1 LTSANDILGRRNE
14 IKDCIAAAE
23 MEHAVKRLIDFVRDF
38 TVDMENDALLLSRK
52 FTDLERNVRLV
63 LIDNKEAEIVRGQ
76 ISDGLLKTLDLAYAK
91 RIEQNEAVQPSAPS
105 STEAE
110 KEIALAQAI
119 RKQIPSN
126 EMVLE
131 AKDIRKS
138 YPSSKFTLRLGHLE
152 LRLGQITG
160 LVGEN
165 ATGKTTLFRILSG
178 DLAPDA
184 GTLRFPLFDPRGRGS
199 WPDLKQKIAY
209 VPQELPVWHGSLR
222 DNLRYEA
229 ALHGLRGEE
238 NHKAVEYIVQRLGLA
253 LHLDKDWTQL
263 SGGYKLRFAL
273 AKALVWKAQLLILDE
288 PLAFLDVKT
297 QVVVLNDLQNLA
309 KSLRH
314 PMAVLIS
321 SQHLH
326 ETEAVAE
333 QMLFM
338 REGHLENLGA
348 TANLGVGRAQNVFEI
363 GCAAGFSELAQH
375 LESFPHHK
383 IWNNGLHWFVATPLA
398 VTGFELQE
406 YLQKRGLRV
415 DYYRDLS
422 HSVKTRFYAENL

>member
-1 LTSANDILGRRNE
+1 MITQLQQRAEAIRQALRENPVRGADLLMDFARRFAANSDLEDEVILLKIEHLEAQEPSDKKAIAERLDQIVLDI
-14 IKDCIAAAE
+14 
-23 MEHAVKRLIDFVRDF
+23 VRDY
-38 TVDMENDALLLSRK
+38 N
-52 FTDLERNVRLV
+52 
-63 LIDNKEAEIVRGQ
+63 
-76 ISDGLLKTLDLAYAK
+76 
-91 RIEQNEAVQPSAPS
+91 PSALKNFLD
-105 STEAE
+105 
-110 KEIALAQAI
+110 KENALTQAI
-119 RKQIPSN
+119 RKQMPSN
-126 EMVLE
+126 DVVLE
-131 AKDIRKS
+131 AKNIRKN
-138 YPSSKFTLRLGHLE
+138 YPSSKFTLQLEHLE

-165 ATGKTTLFRILSG
+165 ATGKTTLFRILAG

-184 GTLRFPLFDPRGRGS
+184 GTLRFPLFAPQGKGA

-209 VPQELPVWHGSLR
+209 VPQELPVWHGSLC

-238 NHKAVEYIVQRLGLA
+238 NRKAVEYIVQRLGLA

-297 QVVVLNDLQNLA
+297 QLVMLNDLQNLA

-326 ETEAVAE
+326 ETEAIAD

-348 TANLGVGRAQNVFEI
+348 TADLGAGRVQNVFEI
-363 GCAAGFSELAQH
+363 GCTAGFSELAQQ
-375 LESFPHHK
+375 LAAFPHNK
-383 IWNNGLHWFVATPLA
+383 IWHNGLNWFVATPLS
-398 VTGFELQE
+398 VSGFELQKHLAE
-406 YLQKRGLRV
+406 HGLTLN
-415 DYYRDLS
+415 YYRDLS
-422 HSVKTRFYAENL
+422 HSVKTKFYADNL